1 VRPLSNTFGSEFY
14 STLKLRRANI
24 GRASLRALGQGSG
37 RRLDQIGVSGRSKR
51 YVLVV
56 NQPRAGDQQIDAD
69 HLQATAARMIDNVE
83 SVVVGKREEIILV
96 LAALISGGHVLLED
110 VPGTAKT
117 ILARAIAQTIEEAS
131 FARIQ
136 CTPDL
141 QPTDVTGL
149 SIFDQKSREFIFRPG
164 PIFATIVLV
173 DEINRAMPR
182 TQSALLEAMAEG
194 QVTVDGITRR
204 LPEPFLVIAT
214 ENPIEH
220 EGTFPLPEAQLD
232 RFALR
237 SGLGYPARGDEVSIV
252 LSQRHGH
259 PLASLEPAVS
269 TAELLQLRRAVE
281 EVYVDDL
288 IIQWTVDLVRAT
300 RAVEGVEVGASV
312 RGSLTLERTARAWAL
327 LKGRDHVLPEDI
339 EQLFLPILGHRLL
352 LTSAYAA
359 ETRSLARDDALA
371 QVKERCLAIA
381 PPPAP
386 DWDS

>member
-1 VRPLSNTFGSEFY
+1 MVEARRPESD
-14 STLKLRRANI
+14 KDA
-24 GRASLRALGQGSG
+24 AVVDVA
-37 RRLDQIGVSGRSKR
+37 RRLTENIERI
-51 YVLVV
+51 VL
-56 NQPRAGDQQIDAD
+56 
-69 HLQATAARMIDNVE
+69 
-83 SVVVGKREEIILV
+83 GKHEEIVLV

-117 ILARAIAQTIEEAS
+117 ILARAIAQTVEGAS

-149 SIFDQKSREFIFRPG
+149 SIFDQKTREFEFHPG

-182 TQSALLEAMAEG
+182 TQSALLEAMAER
-194 QVTVDGITRR
+194 QVTVDGVTRP
-204 LPEPFLVIAT
+204 LPDPFLVIAT

-237 SGLGYPARGDEVSIV
+237 SGLGYPARDDEVSV
-252 LSQRHGH
+252 VVAQRHGH
-259 PLASLEPAVS
+259 PLAALQPTVS
-269 TAELLQLRRAVE
+269 AAELVELRRAVE
-281 EVYVDDL
+281 GVYVDDV
-288 IIQWTVDLVRAT
+288 ITGWIVDLVRAT
-300 RAVEGVEVGASV
+300 RVVEGLEVGASV

-339 EQLFLPILGHRLL
+339 EQLFLPVLGHRFV
-352 LTSAYAA
+352 LTSSYAA
-359 ETRSLARDDALA
+359 ETRSLDRDDALTH
-371 QVKERCLAIA
+371 VKERCLAIA
-381 PPPAP
+381 PMPAP